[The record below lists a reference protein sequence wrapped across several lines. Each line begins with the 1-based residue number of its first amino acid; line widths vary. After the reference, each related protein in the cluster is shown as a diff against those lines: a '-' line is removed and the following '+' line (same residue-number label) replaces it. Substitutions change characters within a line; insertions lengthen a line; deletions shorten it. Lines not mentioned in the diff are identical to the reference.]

1 MKEFDMKN
9 QRKLSLYANTQLLKE
24 KERKLLLLK
33 VNKVGF
39 NETKSSTPFMRTFEC
54 VLKSRT
60 CLPQHVYVFL
70 NSCTCIIYECG
81 KSKGT

>member
-1 MKEFDMKN
+1 MKN
-9 QRKLSLYANTQLLKE
+9 QMKLSLYANTQLLKE

-54 VLKSRT
+54 VKVENMST
-60 CLPQHVYVFL
+60 AACICVFEFMYMYNL
-70 NSCTCIIYECG
+70 
-81 KSKGT
+81 